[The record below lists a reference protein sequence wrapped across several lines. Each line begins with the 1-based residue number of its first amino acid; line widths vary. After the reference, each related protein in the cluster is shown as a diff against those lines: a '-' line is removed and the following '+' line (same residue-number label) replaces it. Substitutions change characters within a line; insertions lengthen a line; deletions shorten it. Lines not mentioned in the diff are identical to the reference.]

1 MASVRQLFS
10 LRVDTAASTALPL
23 PEADI
28 LSVSTSSELAILKAD
43 GTLARVPLGGG
54 GVRDVAD
61 NVLAGDWAPDGTTLA
76 VVRHEGPRQ
85 WLEYPI
91 GTTIFRPADAFNTLQ
106 SPRVSPDGEFVA
118 VIESAFGN
126 SGRITIVDRSGVV
139 KRRSRNANIAEGAA
153 WTPDGREVWFNQ
165 SETGFNF
172 AVHAVAL
179 DGHERL
185 VHRSMGT
192 VLISDIA
199 RDGRALVLH
208 QGMRAVMT
216 GIGPDGGSER
226 DLTWLDFSR
235 PQDLSSDG
243 RVGTLHRERRRGR
256 SESGGVREAD

>member
-1 MASVRQLFS
+1 M
-10 LRVDTAASTALPL
+10 
-23 PEADI
+23 
-28 LSVSTSSELAILKAD
+28 
-43 GTLARVPLGGG
+43 
-54 GVRDVAD
+54 
-61 NVLAGDWAPDGTTLA
+61 
-76 VVRHEGPRQ
+76 
-85 WLEYPI
+85 
-91 GTTIFRPADAFNTLQ
+91 
-106 SPRVSPDGEFVA
+106 
-118 VIESAFGN
+118 IESAFGN

-185 VHRSMGT
+185 VNRSMGT

-243 RVGTLHRERRRGR
+243 RVVCLHRERRRGR